1 VGEGTAMSDKTEY
14 RARQW
19 VSLPGG
25 SLDVRLGTGVIE
37 EASSLLKSSVGK
49 PRAGMLVV
57 GAGVD
62 EELVERV
69 RRQMTDAGY
78 TVERANV
85 AAGRAARTLESA
97 TALFEA
103 LEAAHITS
111 DDLVVAVGDEDVLS
125 LASYACTLWCGG
137 TVLVTVPITQLG
149 MLEVSVGPR
158 GIDVGSRSQL
168 LTVRPSTK
176 HVLFDTD
183 VVLRD
188 EVDEDML
195 MARVLMVVTAMCDS
209 EKSFSKLWDRSEDL
223 VALNR
228 EVTLDQLQETV
239 KLRGKILSS
248 TALATRQSIMYG
260 EAFAR
265 AISRL
270 VVGVAPSTARAEAL
284 RFQARLAAGEGMMQ
298 VDDVLAQDELLEAL
312 ELPVISAHV
321 DPTELIAAIKAERF
335 EKTNRF
341 LLGLPR
347 SLGRVRLAAVSDE
360 LIAEHV
366 AAWCASREA

>member
-1 VGEGTAMSDKTEY
+1 MSDKTEY

-49 PRAGMLVV
+49 SRAGMLVV

-85 AAGRAARTLESA
+85 AAGRAARTLEST

-270 VVGVAPSTARAEAL
+270 VAGVSPSTARAEAL